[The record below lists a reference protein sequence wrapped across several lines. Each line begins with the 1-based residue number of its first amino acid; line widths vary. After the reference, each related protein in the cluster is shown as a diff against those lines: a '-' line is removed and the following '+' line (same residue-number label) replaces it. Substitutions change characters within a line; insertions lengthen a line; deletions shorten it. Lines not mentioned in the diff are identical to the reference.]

1 MPALTD
7 VVTGQI
13 QFMMIDL
20 AVAVPM
26 IREGK
31 VIAYGVT
38 TPTRVKATPEL
49 VTAVRGSVDFL
60 EDFLRHIEI
69 LTLHV
74 VETRQRSS
82 RSGISTPHT
91 RIGRRARGRAAGVVI
106 LPAAPRISGHRV
118 RVRDCICRVGVC
130 GSHACSRV

>member
-1 MPALTD
+1 MLQP
-7 VVTGQI
+7 
-13 QFMMIDL
+13 
-20 AVAVPM
+20 VASERP
-26 IREGK
+26 
-31 VIAYGVT
+31 VIT
-38 TPTRVKATPEL
+38 NRLCTPPSDRRLGMAPRAAIEIEPRTE
-49 VTAVRGSVDFL
+49 AVRGSVDFL

-118 RVRDCICRVGVC
+118 RVRD
-130 GSHACSRV
+130 